1 MHHRLFY
8 VIITQSGDAM
18 NDKFIVCDNCGAKCD
33 IDATYCKTCSH
44 TLSHSD
50 YFDDQ
55 IIDGIENSELKN
67 YIGKNS
73 DYYIEKF
80 AKKKSKWFIQL
91 NFAALLF
98 GPIWFFYRKM
108 YKFAI
113 IYAAILIALSS
124 LLTLVLP
131 TVFKTDV
138 ERYYSTKET
147 YSDYINSGGE
157 TLLYKEPP
165 YSTVVIGI
173 HPTCQKLRDNLY
185 DAQNKIRLIEFLITV
200 PVFIINLL
208 FRLFANSIYKNHI
221 ILNIC
226 SNNNGVSMKSA
237 IGGFILVRFVMFIV
251 SALLSQISVVA
262 QFTEATHT
270 LF

>member
-1 MHHRLFY
+1 
-8 VIITQSGDAM
+8 M

-33 IDATYCKTCSH
+33 IDDTYCKACSH
-44 TLSHSD
+44 TLSHLD
-50 YFDDQ
+50 YLYDQ

-73 DYYIEKF
+73 DYYIKKF

-98 GPIWFFYRKM
+98 GLAWFFYRKM

-113 IYAAILIALSS
+113 VYAAILILLSS

-131 TVFKTDV
+131 TVFKADV
-138 ERYYSTKET
+138 ERYYGAKET

-157 TLLYKEPP
+157 VYLYEEPP
-165 YSTVVIGI
+165 YSTVVIGK
-173 HPTCQKLRDNLY
+173 HPTFQKIRDNLN

-200 PVFIINLL
+200 PVFIINIL
-208 FRLFANSIYKNHI
+208 FGLFANSIYKNHI
-221 ILNIC
+221 TLNIC
-226 SNNNGVSMKSA
+226 SNNNGVSIKSA
-237 IGGFILVRFVMFIV
+237 IGGLILVNFVMFIV
-251 SALLSQISVVA
+251 STLLSQISVVA
-262 QFTEATHT
+262 QFTEATQT
-270 LF
+270 LFYWI